1 MMINPRSW
9 MSDLPSHISQK
20 ALNLISIPGS
30 HNSFT
35 YSITQR
41 SPPSPD
47 GPIFRLDT
55 CLPRPFLSRILYP
68 WSVTQSLSLFDQL
81 EAGIRYFDFRICAR
95 QKCLNKCKN
104 DESEFYL
111 AHGLY
116 ANLLST
122 ELQSILGFLK
132 ANPREVLIV
141 DCNHFYNFET
151 DEQEY
156 CFESTVLKIL
166 DNVMF
171 PYQKNIPTLEELWS
185 AKQQIIFISCHRE
198 SPEKIHPKFWPSSSI
213 KSFWPETVGPRAMIS
228 FLNNHIKPHLHR
240 PDNIFSVHQGILT
253 PTLSF
258 ILLHPFSS
266 VHRLA
271 KIAGKYYQQWLNKA
285 DQLAGPDGINITL
298 IDFFATTYPTYIRD
312 VVSINYKTWPNDKTS
327 T

>member
-30 HNSFT
+30 HDSFT
-35 YSITQR
+35 YSITQH

-47 GPIFRLDT
+47 GPIFRLDA

-95 QKCLNKCKN
+95 QKCLNKCIN

-151 DEQEY
+151 DEQKY

-166 DNVMF
+166 DSIMF

-185 AKQQIIFISCHRE
+185 AKQQVIFISCHRN
-198 SPEKIHPKFWPSSSI
+198 SLEKIHPKFWPSSSI

-240 PDNIFSVHQGILT
+240 PDNIFSVHQVQ
-253 PTLSF
+253 F
-258 ILLHPFSS
+258 I
-266 VHRLA
+266 V
-271 KIAGKYYQQWLNKA
+271 
-285 DQLAGPDGINITL
+285 
-298 IDFFATTYPTYIRD
+298 
-312 VVSINYKTWPNDKTS
+312 
-327 T
+327 